1 MRLDVI
7 TLFPEFVDTITD
19 YGITGRAASNNLF
32 ELHTWN
38 PREQAQNRHNN
49 VDARAYG
56 GGPGMVMQVG
66 PLKRSLERIRSAR
79 RHSNN
84 QNDND
89 NAPVIYLSPQ
99 GELFNQA
106 YARDLAQGPGAILV
120 SGRYEG
126 IDQRFLDTEV
136 DLELSVGDFVLSG
149 GELPAMLVIDA
160 IARLLPGALGD
171 AESAVQDSFSEG
183 LFDHPHYTR
192 PEQDEAGNVP
202 PVLLSGDHAAINRWR
217 LKQALGNTWLR
228 RPTLLDTL
236 ELTPEQAQLLR
247 EFIAEI

>member
-7 TLFPEFVDTITD
+7 TLFPEFVDTIAD
-19 YGITGRAASNNLF
+19 YGVTGRAASNNLF

-66 PLKRSLERIRSAR
+66 PLKRSLAHIRSAR
-79 RHSNN
+79 G
-84 QNDND
+84 DD
-89 NAPVIYLSPQ
+89 APVIYLSPQ

-106 YARDLAQGPGAILV
+106 YARELAQGPGAILV

-171 AESAVQDSFSEG
+171 AESAVQDSFSQG

-202 PVLLSGDHAAINRWR
+202 SVLLSGDHAAINRWR

-236 ELTPEQAQLLR
+236 ELTSEQAQLLR
-247 EFIAEI
+247 EFIAEM